1 MEKKRTA
8 FAGTWYPGTAK
19 ECEAAILQYLRD
31 GRGRL
36 QGDFVGGI
44 VPHAGWHFSG
54 SIAAR
59 VIASLVPVDG
69 NFDTI
74 DTILLFGAH
83 MHRQSEPFIMT
94 HGMIETPFGDI
105 EVDKALTDNIAAGVG
120 IRKRAPEKFPDE
132 NTLELQYPFI
142 RYFFPRAKIV
152 VAGVAPNGLAAIIG
166 GMAAQE
172 AKKLG
177 RHIRIIGSTDM
188 THYGPDFGFTP
199 AGCGQ
204 KAVDWV
210 STENDQNAIRAM
222 MDMDVDSVLSQ
233 GLDHK
238 NMCCP
243 GAVAA
248 TLAACKKNGAVKA
261 VALDYAT
268 SFERSRADSFVGYS
282 GVVYGRA

>member
-1 MEKKRTA
+1 MEKKRA
-8 FAGTWYPGTAK
+8 VFAGTWYPGTSK
-19 ECEAAILQYLRD
+19 ECETAIQQYLGEGQGKLD
-31 GRGRL
+31 
-36 QGDFVGGI
+36 GDFVGGV

-59 VIASLVPVDG
+59 VIASLVPGGD
-69 NFDTI
+69 FDI

-105 EVDKALTDNIAAGVG
+105 EVDQALTDNIAAGVG
-120 IRKRAPEKFPDE
+120 IRKRSPEKFPDE

-142 RYFFPRAKIV
+142 KYFFPQAKIV
-152 VAGVAPNGLAAIIG
+152 VAGVPPNGLAAIIG

-172 AKKLG
+172 AKKLS

-210 STENDQNAIRAM
+210 SMENDRNAIRAM
-222 MDMDVDSVLSQ
+222 TDMDVNRVLSQ
-233 GLDHK
+233 GGEHK

-261 VALDYAT
+261 IELDYAT
-268 SFERSRADSFVGYS
+268 SFERSGSDSFVGYS
-282 GVVYGRA
+282 GLVYGRA